1 MESAENYSHIF
12 QTDLCGWTGQL
23 GYGKE
28 EAWCANVYEAEEKG
42 TVEAAGFYAMVPDTE
57 YALYG
62 AAVPGDM
69 EPREILSGLGGD
81 RMPLLA
87 SGRLGEAGFYTISF
101 EAPVEVKAG
110 SRFAVALWIRS
121 PGTEQPVAIEYN
133 GGGRWGN
140 VDITDGEGYIS
151 PDGTQWMRAEEREAC
166 NVCLK
171 AYGNGA

>member
-1 MESAENYSHIF
+1 MPWS
-12 QTDLCGWTGQL
+12 
-23 GYGKE
+23 
-28 EAWCANVYEAEEKG
+28 
-42 TVEAAGFYAMVPDTE
+42 PDTE

-69 EPREILSGLGGD
+69 EPGGGPFRTGRGSD
-81 RMPLLA
+81 A
-87 SGRLGEAGFYTISF
+87 SAGVRAGLGEAGFYTVPF
-101 EAPVEVKAG
+101 EAPVEVRAG
-110 SRFAVALWIRS
+110 SRFAVALWIQS
-121 PGTEQPVAIEYN
+121 PGTDQPVAIEYN

-151 PDGTQWMRAEEREAC
+151 PDGTQWMRAEEKEAC